1 MSERTMT
8 VKELKDI
15 LDELWSV
22 DEYHTEGQ
30 CEFNYDHPQV
40 DRAVGYVDDLF
51 ITDKGQPDFDNIREL
66 EKISDYE
73 VYPTEQDSFGWL
85 TAAIR
90 KTTNTRLNLY
100 FG

>member
-15 LDELWSV
+15 LDVLWSV
-22 DEYHTEGQ
+22 DEYRTKNQ
-30 CEFNYDHPQV
+30 CGFNYYHPQV
-40 DRAVGYVDDLF
+40 DRAVGYANDLF
-51 ITDKGQPDFDNIREL
+51 ITNKGQPDFDNIREL

-73 VYPTEQDSFGWL
+73 VYPVEQDSFGWL
-85 TAAIR
+85 VTAIR
-90 KTTNTRLNLY
+90 KTTNTQLNLY

>member
-15 LDELWSV
+15 LDVLWSV
-22 DEYHTEGQ
+22 DEYHTEDQ

-40 DRAVGYVDDLF
+40 DCAVGYANDLF

-73 VYPTEQDSFGWL
+73 VYPVEQDSFGWL
-85 TAAIR
+85 VAAIR

>member
-15 LDELWSV
+15 LDVLWSV
-22 DEYHTEGQ
+22 DEYRTKNQ
-30 CEFNYDHPQV
+30 CGFNYYHPQV
-40 DRAVGYVDDLF
+40 DRAVGYANDLF

-73 VYPTEQDSFGWL
+73 VYPVEQDSFGWL
-85 TAAIR
+85 VVAIR
-90 KTTNTRLNLY
+90 KTTNTQLNLY

>member
-22 DEYHTEGQ
+22 DEYHTEDH

-51 ITDKGQPDFDNIREL
+51 ITDKGQPNFDNIREL
-66 EKISDYE
+66 ERSLIMR
-73 VYPTEQDSFGWL
+73 F
-85 TAAIR
+85 I
-90 KTTNTRLNLY
+90 RLNKIASAGLPLLLERQPIH
-100 FG
+100 G

>member
-15 LDELWSV
+15 LDVLWSV
-22 DEYHTEGQ
+22 DEYRTKNQ
-30 CEFNYDHPQV
+30 CGFNYYHPQV
-40 DRAVGYVDDLF
+40 DRAVGYANDLF

-73 VYPTEQDSFGWL
+73 VYPVEQDSFGWL
-85 TAAIR
+85 VVAIR
-90 KTTNTRLNLY
+90 KTTNTQVNLY